1 VAAKHIRMAACLHIL
16 ARTLCN
22 DFFKPCYIFGPNNLG
37 EAVKD
42 ILTQQ
47 FDANSRQESLT
58 RALLLS
64 MYNPEEVKSAIKKI
78 VHDASN
84 NILALLS
91 LIGGTEAFRNEI
103 EALFQDA
110 AAIWKE
116 AQHSSKMLEA
126 SITDDFGDWQWQL
139 LEDFTVPG
147 IDVQPELKT
156 FERLPL
162 FPRIWVP
169 EEEHIVHRGFVLLP
183 DQNTVVA
190 AEQELRQSMKK
201 LKSGW
206 TTSTP
211 TGSIRRERRLSMKL
225 DGRPGV
231 PLSSSTNSRAEGK
244 ASSFFGAQWIQPR
257 GSPAPNGNRGEG

>member
-1 VAAKHIRMAACLHIL
+1 MA
-16 ARTLCN
+16 
-22 DFFKPCYIFGPNNLG
+22 
-37 EAVKD
+37 
-42 ILTQQ
+42 QQ
-47 FDANSRQESLT
+47 FDADSRQESLT

-64 MYNPEEVKSAIKKI
+64 MYNPENVKSAIKQI
-78 VHDASN
+78 VHDTSN

-91 LIGGTEAFRNEI
+91 LIGGNEAFRNEI

-110 AAIWKE
+110 AAVWKE

-126 SITDDFGDWQWQL
+126 SITDDFDDWQWQV

-147 IDVQPELKT
+147 IDVQPELKL
-156 FERLPL
+156 FEKLPL

-169 EEEHIVHRGFVLLP
+169 EEGHIVHRGFVLLP

-201 LKSGW
+201 LKNEW
-206 TTSTP
+206 NASTP

-225 DGRPGV
+225 DGRSEV
-231 PLSSSTNSRAEGK
+231 PLSSPINSRTEGK

-257 GSPAPNGNRGEG
+257 GGQTPSGIRGEG

>member
-1 VAAKHIRMAACLHIL
+1 MAACLHVL
-16 ARTLCN
+16 ARTLCR
-22 DFFKPCYIFGPNNLG
+22 DIFKPCYIFGPNHFG

-42 ILTQQ
+42 ILAQQ
-47 FDANSRQESLT
+47 FDADSRQESLT

-64 MYNPEEVKSAIKKI
+64 MYNPEEVKSATKQT
-78 VHDASN
+78 VHDTSN

-91 LIGGTEAFRNEI
+91 LIGGNEAFRNEI
-103 EALFQDA
+103 EALFHDA
-110 AAIWKE
+110 AAVWKE

-126 SITDDFGDWQWQL
+126 SVMDDFHDWQWQL

-147 IDVQPELKT
+147 IDVQPELKS

-169 EEEHIVHRGFVLLP
+169 EEGHIVHHGFVLMP

-201 LKSGW
+201 LKNGW
-206 TTSTP
+206 NASTP
-211 TGSIRRERRLSMKL
+211 TGLIRRERRPSMKL
-225 DGRPGV
+225 DGRSVV
-231 PLSSSTNSRAEGK
+231 PLSSPTNPRAEGK
-244 ASSFFGAQWIQPR
+244 AFSFFGAQRIQPR
-257 GSPAPNGNRGEG
+257 GNQTPNGNRGEG